1 MLAAFRNEQSELQWK
16 MQVQLGNW
24 QDAIA
29 ELENI
34 EKNDPKKAPWVKKTT
49 AWIQYSFIDR
59 IAKDD
64 SERALFLTSIYGQL
78 QDEPILQGYLLFAH
92 DAEKELGLKSN
103 DPKASATKWLLALKR
118 DQTNPDIFY
127 SLGVY
132 YYFRESNAA
141 KALKCL
147 EKALL
152 LQPNFEQAFLL
163 KYTILCNDGKA
174 DEAMESIGKI

>member
-1 MLAAFRNEQSELQWK
+1 MGKEDYRLDI
-16 MQVQLGNW
+16 V
-24 QDAIA
+24 
-29 ELENI
+29 
-34 EKNDPKKAPWVKKTT
+34 
-49 AWIQYSFIDR
+49 FIDR

-64 SERALFLTSIYGQL
+64 AERSLFLTSIYGQL
-78 QDEPILQGYLLFAH
+78 QDEPILQGYLLFVH

-103 DPKASATKWLLALKR
+103 DPKASMTKWLLALKR

-132 YYFRESNAA
+132 YYFRESNPA

-163 KYTILCNDGKA
+163 KYTILCNDDKA
-174 DEAMESIGKI
+174 DAAMESIGKIQASNRNLASTYYLRGVHMLNQGNYIQAIDDL